1 MHRRIV
7 IFQVALLLSM
17 PCRCAEFFYM
27 DHDSVTDEYL
37 GPVGPLVL
45 SGEITP
51 GDYGALLTKI
61 LGDEDRF
68 LAQNKIILASDG
80 GDVAEALK
88 IAQLVKSLHSRLSI
102 GPLTGRC
109 VSACFYIYAAAAER
123 EVDGEKLLGINRPFI
138 ADTETTAA
146 AETVPAAQAAVSG
159 AESRALTKVRAF
171 LLDNAVPSYLVDE
184 MFRHPSDDAYWLSAD
199 DEKNLGSRSQ
209 SFKHFLAA
217 KCAWDEKI
225 EREVYAGKRSIDELK
240 RLLKC
245 KEGATRHAAHQV
257 LLAAGQRRAR
267 LPDTPA
273 H

>member
-17 PCRCAEFFYM
+17 PCRSAEFFYM
-27 DHDSVTDEYL
+27 DHDSVSDEYV
-37 GPVGPLVL
+37 GPLGPLVL
-45 SGEITP
+45 SGEIAT
-51 GDYGALLTKI
+51 GDYAALLVKI
-61 LGDEDRF
+61 LGDENRF

-88 IAQLVKSLHSRLSI
+88 IAQLVKSLHSRLSV

-138 ADTETTAA
+138 ADTQTAA
-146 AETVPAAQAAVSG
+146 VVET
-159 AESRALTKVRAF
+159 RALTQVRAF
-171 LLDNAVPSYLVDE
+171 LQDNAVPGYLVDE
-184 MFRHPSDDAYWLSAD
+184 MFRHASDDAYWLSAA

-209 SFKHFLAA
+209 SFRHFLAE
-217 KCAWDEKI
+217 KCAWDEKV
-225 EREVYAGKRSIDELK
+225 EREVYAGKRPVDELK

-245 KEGATRHAAHQV
+245 KDGATRHAAHQA
-257 LLAAGQRRAR
+257 LLAARR
-267 LPDTPA
+267 
-273 H
+273 